1 MSNSIDSSKVYF
13 KDKSNKLREQMRI
26 LRKKIIIVILD
37 KRIYE
42 RNIKR
47 YQDCL
52 SQRLDSNL

>member
-1 MSNSIDSSKVYF
+1 
-13 KDKSNKLREQMRI
+13 MRI
-26 LRKKIIIVILD
+26 LRRIIIIAILD

-52 SQRLDSNL
+52 LQRLDLNL